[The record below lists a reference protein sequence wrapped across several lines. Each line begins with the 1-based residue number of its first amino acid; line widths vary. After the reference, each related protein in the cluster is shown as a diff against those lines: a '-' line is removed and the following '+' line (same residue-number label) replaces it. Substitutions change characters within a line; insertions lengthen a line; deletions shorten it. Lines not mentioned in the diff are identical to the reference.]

1 MAHFSRNRR
10 RADGHNPYCRTCV
23 AHGDTRQAPREPAV
37 AEQRCS
43 KCGELLPA
51 SEFHKHKRSRTGLSH
66 VCRTCR
72 KTRLRPFRQK
82 PTVQLP
88 AQLVCTACGLQKDI
102 NDFDVK
108 RNCTFGRREQCRACF
123 AILRCQRREALTAQ
137 RLRSDEQ

>member
-23 AHGDTRQAPREPAV
+23 ALSDTRQAPLESAV
-37 AEQRCS
+37 AEQQCS

-51 SEFHKHKRSRTGLSH
+51 SEFHKHKRSRTGLSP

-72 KTRLRPFRQK
+72 KTRLQPYRQQ
-82 PTVQLP
+82 PTAQLP

-102 NDFDVK
+102 NDFNV
-108 RNCTFGRREQCRACF
+108 RMNSTFGRREQCKACF
-123 AILRCQRREALTAQ
+123 AILRSQRHEARAAQ
-137 RLRSDEQ
+137 QLRSDEQ